1 MKVNFEKI
9 FFYCLLIFVSGS
21 IGYAIKPNE
30 PVDQKLLEEKYNNQ
44 QRVCSQA
51 IYMMSS
57 FSKNNYHEKSKKE
70 IAIERM
76 LRDWQVVVF
85 DV

>member
-21 IGYAIKPNE
+21 IGYSLKPVEN
-30 PVDQKLLEEKYNNQ
+30 VDQKAIEEKYNNQ

-51 IYMMSS
+51 IHMMSS
-57 FSKNNYHEKSKKE
+57 FSEKNYHEKSKKE

-76 LRDWQVVVF
+76 MNN
-85 DV
+85 